1 MPGSLFNAGIH
12 RPLSSEI
19 DGNPVIFRAFTA
31 LITEFSIK
39 VLPFSFGSICENFL
53 SEKILNLY
61 FLKDLLFP
69 QLFHH
74 YERLLQFLSYLIN

>member
-19 DGNPVIFRAFTA
+19 DGNPVIFRALTA

-61 FLKDLLFP
+61 FFKRP
-69 QLFHH
+69 
-74 YERLLQFLSYLIN
+74 LISSTYPSL